1 MPQPRTLKVIE
12 VFPSVQGEG
21 LRLGE
26 PTIFVRLSGCN
37 LHCAFC
43 DTKYARRGGDDCAPE
58 EVIDLVLTIR
68 RLFPCRW
75 VCLTGGEPLLQDIGA
90 LTRGLKRK
98 GLRVQVETNGTLRRP
113 LTADWYSVSPKPP
126 KFSVAP
132 GLISKAREVKL
143 IVTRPLSFRDVQK
156 VRRKFPSKTPL
167 LLQPQSNLDWSFRKG
182 WVLVQRSLRAGLPN
196 VRLTLQAHKVF
207 KLP

>member
-37 LHCAFC
+37 LRCTFC
-43 DTKYARRGGDDCAPE
+43 DTKYARRGGDERTPE
-58 EVIDLVLTIR
+58 EVIALALAVR
-68 RLFPCRW
+68 RRFPCRW
-75 VCLTGGEPLLQDIGA
+75 VCLTGGEPLLQDIAA
-90 LTRGLKRK
+90 LTRGLKRN
-98 GLRVQVETNGTLRRP
+98 GFRVQVETNGTLRRP

-126 KFSVAP
+126 AFSVAP
-132 GLISKAREVKL
+132 GLLSKAREVKL
-143 IVTRPLSFRDVQK
+143 IVTRPLPFKDVQK
-156 VRRKFPSKTPL
+156 VRLKFPSKTPL
-167 LLQPQSNLDWSFRKG
+167 LLQPQSNADWSLRKS
-182 WVLVQRSLRAGLPN
+182 WTLLQRSLRAGLPN
-196 VRLTLQAHKVF
+196 IRLTLQAHKVF